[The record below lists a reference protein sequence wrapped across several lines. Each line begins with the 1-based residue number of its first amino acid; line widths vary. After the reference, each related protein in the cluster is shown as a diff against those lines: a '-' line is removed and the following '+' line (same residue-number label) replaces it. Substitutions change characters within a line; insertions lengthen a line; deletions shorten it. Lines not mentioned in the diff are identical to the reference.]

1 MKKYSLAAV
10 LFAIC
15 IGIMTI
21 NQRTSEGEK
30 MNTWPNLPAPIGEE
44 PMLITSA
51 GQATEGKVFSFI
63 TQDLHLEGDYRPRAL
78 SSDLYD
84 YNTLVIVAGF
94 SPHGLNQTYRS
105 IEGEKRRVHYI
116 LHEAERSSVPKI
128 LIHMGGTARDDDIT
142 WSIIEESMHHL
153 DYVIS
158 FRDMKQKKEL
168 MELADQYDVPVT
180 LVDEM
185 EDLRTPFNSVFR

>member
-1 MKKYSLAAV
+1 MKKYSLAAFL
-10 LFAIC
+10 LFLC
-15 IGIMTI
+15 VGVMLV

-30 MNTWPNLPAPIGEE
+30 MNTWPNLPAPIGEA

-63 TQDLHLEGDYRPRAL
+63 TKDLHLEGDYRPRAL
-78 SSDLYD
+78 ASDLYD
-84 YNTLVIVAGF
+84 YSTLVIVAGY

-105 IEGEKRRVHYI
+105 IKEEKKRVHRL
-116 LHEAERSSVPKI
+116 LHEAERSSIPTI
-128 LIHMGGTARDDDIT
+128 LIHMGGAARDDEIT
-142 WSIIEESMHHL
+142 WSIMEESMHHL
-153 DYVIS
+153 DYVIG
-158 FRDMKQKKEL
+158 FREMKQKKEL
-168 MELADQYDVPVT
+168 VKLADDYDVPVT